1 MATTGTRTGTDRTT
15 TGKRQPRR
23 TGKLRDSSEHQLLD
37 LRAADSEALR
47 VGMDLARQHFQ
58 INQLADA
65 CKDILK
71 PPAIEMQLG
80 RLIANENLI
89 GQMLAADRQRLQ
101 QITAGINATRLMN
114 PLLEAERERKQQLLE
129 ALHPCRGLLEGL
141 RSPTSG
147 LEQIMEASSASLRRM
162 AEACSPRLAS
172 LDIGLGIDAIR
183 SLGTV
188 RDVARL
194 ADLQGPMRIHAV
206 PRMAPPTW
214 WRQEAELECVPI
226 PSPQPAPQRA
236 PDLLDAGQESEDSQ
250 RLLEELIRFQRSDEI
265 PSDAREG
272 MSQLNTW
279 WKLNRHR
286 ITPDQSLE
294 FNRIVQRFIGT
305 QLGLTTPS
313 DGCQQL
319 RSGLVLPQSQRT
331 LPAPDLAQEVYTTQ
345 QLKKRLHTSTHT
357 LTRHARKAREKG
369 PLPQPLSDFPDWF
382 VVEESDPQ
390 GGQNRGWKFQKRRV
404 LEER

>member
-15 TGKRQPRR
+15 TGKRQRRR
-23 TGKLRDSSEHQLLD
+23 TGKLRDSSKHQLLG
-37 LRAADSEALR
+37 LTAADSEALR

-58 INQLADA
+58 INPLADA
-65 CKDILK
+65 CKEIFK
-71 PPAIEMQLG
+71 HSAIEMQLG
-80 RLIANENLI
+80 RLFAQENLI

-101 QITAGINATRLMN
+101 QITAGINATRVMN

-129 ALHPCRGLLEGL
+129 ALHPCRGMLEGL
-141 RSPTSG
+141 RSQTSG

-162 AEACSPRLAS
+162 AEACSPPLAS
-172 LDIGLGIDAIR
+172 LDIDLGMDAIR

-188 RDVARL
+188 GDVVRL

-206 PRMAPPTW
+206 PRMAPPTL
-214 WRQEAELECVPI
+214 WRQEAEPECVPI
-226 PSPQPAPQRA
+226 SSPQPAPEWA
-236 PDLLDAGQESEDSQ
+236 PELLDAGHENENSQ

-272 MSQLNTW
+272 MSQLSTW

-294 FNRIVQRFIGT
+294 FNRIIQRFIGT

-313 DGCQQL
+313 DGRRQL
-319 RSGLVLPQSQRT
+319 RSDLLLPQSQRT
-331 LPAPDLAQEVYTTQ
+331 LPAPDLAPEVYTTQ
-345 QLKKRLHTSTHT
+345 QLKKQLHTSTHT

-369 PLPQPLSDFPDWF
+369 PLPQPLSDFADWF

-390 GGQNRGWKFQKRRV
+390 GGQNRGWKFQKRRA